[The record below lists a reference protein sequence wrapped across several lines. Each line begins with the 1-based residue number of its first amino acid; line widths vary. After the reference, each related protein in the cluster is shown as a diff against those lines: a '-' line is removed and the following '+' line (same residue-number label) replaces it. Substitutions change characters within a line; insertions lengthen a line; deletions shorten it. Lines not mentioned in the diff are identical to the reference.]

1 MRSRLK
7 KDFKVCCLLL
17 VVVFALIGF
26 YNTLIFLQ
34 HRSIKGFVESREA
47 ERDYEPE
54 LLYNMNGGE
63 PLFLVNPEYEQSF
76 IFFEGFR
83 ALAPAGMYE
92 DWFRE
97 IHQKQE
103 INILVPVYGLQS
115 FPFAQRDRGS
125 EWHYQ
130 EDMRTGIQIYDAY
143 TALLPENHRIVTGS
157 MSFGTL
163 LNLAVCAKAE
173 RKPDAVILM
182 SPLNSGLDFRA
193 AGEIVHWLSKQTSW
207 LRHIIPYSR
216 AGTPP
221 GRATPWD
228 IVNDQINVEV
238 AETFYMNYEDSSQ
251 YGYQTEIIAGWLEE
265 RLVPLT
271 KDLEITIIW
280 GDSDLYFSQ
289 EGFNNLASLL
299 SEAGNNVSLNVMH
312 NSGHMVLLDNDRN
325 RAREIVLEVF
335 TQ

>member
-1 MRSRLK
+1 MKVK
-7 KDFKVCCLLL
+7 KGLRVIIFIL
-17 VVVFALIGF
+17 VVVFAIFGF
-26 YNTLIFLQ
+26 YNALIYMQ
-34 HRSIKGFVESREA
+34 HRSIKTYVESREA
-47 ERDYEPE
+47 EREYEPE
-54 LLYNMNGGE
+54 LLYNLNGGE
-63 PLFLVNPEYEQSF
+63 PLFLVNPDYEQTF

-92 DWFRE
+92 EWFRE
-97 IHQKQE
+97 IHQRHQV
-103 INILVPVYGLQS
+103 NIIVPVYGLQS
-115 FPFAQRDRGS
+115 FPFAQRDRGA

-143 TALLPENHRIVTGS
+143 TSLLPENHRVVTGS

-163 LNLAVCAKAE
+163 VNLAICAKSE

-207 LRHIIPYSR
+207 LRYVIPYSR

-228 IVNDQINVEV
+228 IVNDQINREV

-251 YGYQTEIIAGWLEE
+251 YGYQTEIIATWMEE
-265 RLVPLT
+265 RLVPLA
-271 KDLEITIIW
+271 KDLEITLIW

-289 EGFNNLASLL
+289 DGFHNLAASL
-299 SEAGNNVSLNVMH
+299 EKAGNKVSVGVMQ
-312 NSGHMVLLDNDRN
+312 NSGHMVLLDNDRVK
-325 RAREIVLEVF
+325 AREIILEQL
-335 TQ
+335 TR